1 MPRLKRVNQ
10 TTELKKRINRVKSMD
25 LPMFQKKQTKAETPP
40 PPQTVTA
47 ETLKQKAAS
56 LATTNQTRSQTL
68 RKALQATN
76 WKGEHGYVLQIG
88 IEDAVSDLN
97 EIAAWCAEHRD
108 FDTTLV
114 DDFRGFGTS
123 LLDGLK
129 PQVGVHY
136 KAPPTMHQRV
146 RMYET
151 PDFTLNFPVLFLHVA
166 STVDDEVSFVTDG
179 IKTGTV
185 IFGNVEAV
193 VNILALTGREAQP
206 LYLTRND
213 PSVAVRI
220 A

>member
-1 MPRLKRVNQ
+1 MH
-10 TTELKKRINRVKSMD
+10 
-25 LPMFQKKQTKAETPP
+25 
-40 PPQTVTA
+40 
-47 ETLKQKAAS
+47 
-56 LATTNQTRSQTL
+56 QTRSQTL
-68 RKALQATN
+68 RKALQAAN

-88 IEDAVSDLN
+88 IEDAVNDLN
-97 EIAAWCAEHRD
+97 QIATWCAEQRD
-108 FDTTLV
+108 LETTLV
-114 DDFRGFGTS
+114 DSFSGYSES

-146 RMYET
+146 RMYQT
-151 PDFTLNFPVLFLHVA
+151 LDFTLNFPVLFLHVA
-166 STVDDEVSFVTDG
+166 TCDPDEVSFVVDG

-193 VNILALTGREAQP
+193 ANILTLTGREAQP
-206 LYLTRND
+206 LYLTHND